1 VMGFLDRLELKHH
14 YTVAMLMREPWIRR
28 QGIGC
33 GMHMISDDRLTSVDN
48 NGLSGI

>member
-1 VMGFLDRLELKHH
+1 MMGFLDRLEPKHQC
-14 YTVAMLMREPWIRR
+14 TVAMLMRETSIRR